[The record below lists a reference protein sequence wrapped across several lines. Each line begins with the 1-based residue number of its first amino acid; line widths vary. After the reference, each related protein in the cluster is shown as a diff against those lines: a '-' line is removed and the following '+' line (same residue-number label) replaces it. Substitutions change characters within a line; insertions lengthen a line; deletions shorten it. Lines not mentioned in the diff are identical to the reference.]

1 MANKSNGHV
10 VIGIDGDASEF
21 ESEIK
26 SVERSA
32 KSAASA
38 LGHEYAKAGSTL
50 QDGMRKAWAEVR
62 RAQRDGTTVTINGVE
77 TIISKNEQL
86 IGQKNRL
93 GDVYDDIGASSRK
106 AALNVKAG
114 LADIKAGIDMTVAAA
129 RALGGVVTSGVQYTA
144 NIEQLKTSFEV
155 MTGSAEKAAEVVNR
169 LRTMAAE
176 TPFEMADLAGVTQ
189 LLMQYGFT
197 ADEAIEKMRMLGDIA
212 QGNSEAMRSIA
223 MGYAQMASAGKVNL
237 QDIKQMI
244 NGGFNPL
251 QEISER
257 TGESMASLYDRI
269 SKGKMSVDEITQ
281 SMRYATSEGGKFF
294 GSMDKQ
300 SKTLS
305 GQLSTLKDNADQ
317 LLGSLTQGL
326 SDDLRDELLPLANNM
341 ISTLQEAFDQR
352 GMEGLLSAATDMLPS
367 LLDMMTGRM
376 EDSISA
382 LSKFAPKAVTAI
394 MSSIPGAIR
403 SGSAVLP
410 QITSAL
416 FDVAGL
422 VVSELVTML
431 PELVPSVIS
440 GFAGLLNESIN
451 GIGKLLNGFYSGIE
465 QAAHKGQ
472 KKIAGV
478 WVDQKDI
485 AKYDFSVDVGDI
497 DTETPANEVKT
508 GLDTVL
514 QKIGEKLTD
523 GISDDSETV
532 KTLEAQVRSWAQD
545 AYGKI
550 SGWYDDEVEKLN
562 ASGTTGAEYDA
573 KLLEIETKANEMR
586 DGVQAA
592 EVSAIEFLTSMAGKS
607 TEYVQQHLNELTAI
621 GEAAEGIIKQIDQL
635 TNEART
641 AAENAFQVVRSG
653 ASADEA
659 TVSAAIKF
667 KFTEF
672 SLDTQAAEDTYAAA
686 VKELN
691 AQFAAGEIT
700 KDEYND
706 LTSEKAAE
714 LESAKA
720 GAKAAY
726 EQAFSEIL
734 KGVAEASGEGAAFE
748 AAASDGKLLAR
759 QLLITAFNSM
769 QEVGWD
775 GLGAD
780 TKQGIADAMTVLLDE
795 AWTVAKLDESG
806 QAGVLM
812 DQLISQYAD
821 YLDPTLL
828 EGKIGNVFQQALEQ
842 GMLIGTSFDTADEDA
857 RLETLLVSI
866 AMNGIAAASP
876 QIEEASSGLG
886 DAAADGM
893 ENYSGGYASGGD
905 TSGGFV
911 DGLLSMRERLLMT
924 VRSLA
929 RDVQKAYNRELQIES
944 PSKVMMQAGR
954 YTGQGLEIGLRE
966 SMAKAADVAR
976 RVTGQI
982 ATAADISQNMRVN
995 IPTLQQDI
1003 MIANEQMPIKLYVNG
1018 REFAQTTATDTN
1030 RAQNGYKRSI
1040 ALGVG
1045 K

>member
-21 ESEIK
+21 EK
-26 SVERSA
+26 T
-32 KSAASA
+32 
-38 LGHEYAKAGSTL
+38 LGKLGSKT
-50 QDGMRKAWAEVR
+50 
-62 RAQRDGTTVTINGVE
+62 
-77 TIISKNEQL
+77 
-86 IGQKNRL
+86 
-93 GDVYDDIGASSRK
+93 
-106 AALNVKAG
+106 KAG
-114 LADIKAGIDMTVAAA
+114 LADIKAGIDMTTAAA
-129 RALGGVVTSGVQYTA
+129 KGLLDVASKGVQYTA

-169 LRTMAAE
+169 LRTMGAE

-197 ADEAIEKMRMLGDIA
+197 ADDAIEKMRMLGDIA
-212 QGNSEAMRSIA
+212 QGNSEAMTSIA

-269 SKGKMSVDEITQ
+269 SRGTMSVDEITQ

-317 LLGSLTQGL
+317 LLGSLTQGI

-394 MSSIPGAIR
+394 MKGIPGAIR
-403 SGSAVLP
+403 SGSSVLP

-451 GIGKLLNGFYSGIE
+451 GIGKLLGGFYSGIE
-465 QAAHKGQ
+465 QLAHKGQ

-478 WVDQKDI
+478 WVDQKAI
-485 AKYDFSVDVGDI
+485 AKYDFSVDVGEI
-497 DTETPANEVKT
+497 DTETPANEVKN
-508 GLDTVL
+508 GLETVL
-514 QKIGEKLTD
+514 KNIGDKLTD
-523 GISDDSETV
+523 GLADDSETV
-532 KTLEAQVRSWAQD
+532 KTLEAKVRGWADD
-545 AYGKI
+545 AYSKI
-550 SGWYDDEVEKLN
+550 NGWYKNEIEKLN
-562 ASGTTGAEYDA
+562 ASGATGEKYDA

-592 EVSAIEFLTSMAGKS
+592 EVDAIGFLNSMAGQS
-607 TEYVQQHLNELTAI
+607 TAYVQQHLDELKAI
-621 GEAAEGIIKQIDQL
+621 GEAAGAVVEEIDKL
-635 TNEART
+635 ANEAHS
-641 AAENAFQVVRSG
+641 AAANAFNVVRSG

-659 TVSAAIKF
+659 TVSMAIKY

-672 SLDTQAAEDTYAAA
+672 SLDTQAAEDTYTAA

-691 AQFAAGEIT
+691 AQFAAGEIG

-706 LTSEKAAE
+706 LTSQKAAE

-726 EQAFSEIL
+726 EQALGEIFTGIAKSEGISAAVEDAGL
-734 KGVAEASGEGAAFE
+734 KYQMFE
-748 AAASDGKLLAR
+748 A
-759 QLLITAFNSM
+759 
-769 QEVGWD
+769 
-775 GLGAD
+775 
-780 TKQGIADAMTVLLDE
+780 
-795 AWTVAKLDESG
+795 
-806 QAGVLM
+806 
-812 DQLISQYAD
+812 
-821 YLDPTLL
+821 
-828 EGKIGNVFQQALEQ
+828 
-842 GMLIGTSFDTADEDA
+842 
-857 RLETLLVSI
+857 
-866 AMNGIAAASP
+866 
-876 QIEEASSGLG
+876 IEEAFIAIRDIDTGSYDNALGTEFTNLLAEYLSIDPNILNATPMTIVSGYVETWVAELLFEAEEALKNA
-886 DAAADGM
+886 DNTKLQEAYAAALEGGKLSGTDFDTTDQAKQFAAIIGGTMTEAGELAKPEAEAVGESLVASTGDGAA
-893 ENYSGGYASGGD
+893 NSGAVGAGRGD
-905 TSGGFV
+905 DYGSSYVKAVGSWAAAAYRAGKKLSQSTAKGTA
-911 DGLLSMRERLLMT
+911 DGQES
-924 VRSLA
+924 A
-929 RDVQKAYNRELQIES
+929 S
-944 PSKVMMQAGR
+944 PSKVARKLGNDFGDG
-954 YTGQGLEIGLRE
+954 YGIGLQQ
-966 SMAKAADVAR
+966 SMARAAAVAR
-976 RVTGQI
+976 RVTGHI

-1030 RAQNGYKRSI
+1030 RAQNSYKRSI